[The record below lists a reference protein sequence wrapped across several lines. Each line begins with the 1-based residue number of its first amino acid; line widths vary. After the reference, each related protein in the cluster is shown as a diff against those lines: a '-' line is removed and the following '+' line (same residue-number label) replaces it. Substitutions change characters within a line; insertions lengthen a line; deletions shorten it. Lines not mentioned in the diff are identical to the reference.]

1 MCFIAPFVIIEVLAY
16 LFDCICCI
24 IMAIGYDTMQ
34 QIESG
39 FYTITRIYLWNIE
52 LQQLKIRHMWK
63 IYGRTALNQRKIHSS
78 NITLQIAMNQKIQ
91 WSVLNKVNC

>member
-24 IMAIGYDTMQ
+24 IMAIRYDTIRYDAMQ

-39 FYTITRIYLWNIE
+39 FYTITRIYLWNLE
-52 LQQLKIRHMWK
+52 LQQLKIRHM
-63 IYGRTALNQRKIHSS
+63 
-78 NITLQIAMNQKIQ
+78 
-91 WSVLNKVNC
+91 

>member
-1 MCFIAPFVIIEVLAY
+1 MIVYVVLSWR
-16 LFDCICCI
+16 
-24 IMAIGYDTMQ
+24 YDTMQ

-39 FYTITRIYLWNIE
+39 FYTITRIDLWNIE

-63 IYGRTALNQRKIHSS
+63 IYERTALNQRKIHSS

-91 WSVLNKVNC
+91 WLVLNKINY